1 MVRGT
6 TLLRS
11 PCNGLSVTVTL
22 VLELEVCCRFGIISQ
37 SLLFQ
42 VMTSI
47 LVSPAC
53 FHDFG
58 CVSQGVRVAG
68 GSSVMFIDPSTLRR
82 SATAANVV
90 AAAQQAAAAS
100 HEPQTMATTASC
112 LARAFSIV
120 IRQIADLLTMLQDY
134 NALTPVLPRT
144 LEITYQES
152 INLQVCF
159 IFGMA
164 VFLHSFNLH
173 FCSHFFS
180 LNLIS
185 SIWSTT

>member
-1 MVRGT
+1 MARLCLT
-6 TLLRS
+6 ELYWITHLS
-11 PCNGLSVTVTL
+11 PQPCC
-22 VLELEVCCRFGIISQ
+22 VL
-37 SLLFQ
+37 
-42 VMTSI
+42 
-47 LVSPAC
+47 
-53 FHDFG
+53 
-58 CVSQGVRVAG
+58 QGVRVAG

-152 INLQVCF
+152 INLQV
-159 IFGMA
+159 
-164 VFLHSFNLH
+164 NLK
-173 FCSHFFS
+173 FS
-180 LNLIS
+180 VL
-185 SIWSTT
+185 